1 MAKLLGNNK
10 LYVESP
16 KKVAFINDLEIGGV
30 KPRAK
35 VGKAEKNSTVYFDA
49 EELVVNNATLTNDLE
64 CYNVFEQVYGAK
76 TVKKVLKKVT
86 VVGLT
91 LNAKST
97 NNIFSMYNFADGAN
111 IVFKNCNFMLCD
123 GSNALRV
130 DNLQDAKNVLITFE
144 DCVWNFQSTT
154 AYGKDWDALII
165 FQDSAHLDAPHFAD
179 WKLVVKNCKFGEN
192 PITPESFKNY
202 ADFVITNEESKNGK
216 ALLYM
221 YTATKSGDTWWKPTE
236 NPELF
241 PVVKIIA
248 GNASKEFKA

>member
-16 KKVAFINDLEIGGV
+16 KKVAFINNLEIGGT

-35 VGKAEKNSTVYFDA
+35 VGKAERNSTVYFDA
-49 EELVVNNATLTNDLE
+49 EELVVNNATLTNDLK

-76 TVKKVLKKVT
+76 TVKKPLRKVT
-86 VVGLT
+86 VVGLI
-91 LNAKST
+91 LNAQST

-144 DCVWNFQSTT
+144 DCVWNFQSTA
-154 AYGKDWDALII
+154 AYGKDWDALMI
-165 FQDSAHLDAPHFAD
+165 FQDSAHLDTPHFAS
-179 WKLVVKNCKFGEN
+179 WKLVVKNCKFGDEA
-192 PITPESFKNY
+192 ITPESFENY
-202 ADFVITNEESKNGK
+202 TDFVITNEESKNGK

-221 YTATKSGDTWWKPTE
+221 YTATTSGNTWWKPAE

-241 PVVKIIA
+241 PIVKIVA
-248 GNASKEFKA
+248 GNISKEFKA

>member
-1 MAKLLGNNK
+1 
-10 LYVESP
+10 
-16 KKVAFINDLEIGGV
+16 
-30 KPRAK
+30 
-35 VGKAEKNSTVYFDA
+35 
-49 EELVVNNATLTNDLE
+49 
-64 CYNVFEQVYGAK
+64 
-76 TVKKVLKKVT
+76 
-86 VVGLT
+86 
-91 LNAKST
+91 
-97 NNIFSMYNFADGAN
+97 MYNFADGAN

-179 WKLVVKNCKFGEN
+179 WKLVVKNCKFGEDS
-192 PITPESFKNY
+192 ITPETFKNY

-221 YTATKSGDTWWKPTE
+221 YTAAKSGDTWWKPTE
-236 NPELF
+236 NSNR
-241 PVVKIIA
+241 KR
-248 GNASKEFKA
+248 SKHESRFVCSSSTHPRTRCWSYGFRPKYAYADPR